1 MKSAAGE
8 QGKNDIASMREHS
21 LAMHD
26 DIRRAIRAVLELS
39 QRAMKGDGTVA
50 EALERAMQELAYSV
64 RRHVVAEQRDA
75 DQPSKLLGPLGE
87 KSRRLLA
94 ADHEKE
100 VEAVFNVEY
109 YGSHLAMAQD
119 AASIANELLAAL
131 QHEEQV
137 SLPPESEG

>member
-8 QGKNDIASMREHS
+8 QGKDEIASMREHS

-39 QRAMKGDGTVA
+39 QRAMSGDGSVA

-75 DQPSKLLGPLGE
+75 DQTSPFGALGE